1 MKTKK
6 DTAPLSLKGYLF
18 LAALFLL
25 AVFAAFLFTVF
36 AAFVLA
42 FFAALGFLS
51 LALLLAA
58 FVGAVVRAA
67 FAVLRC
73 AAVGTGA
80 SFGALVVALVLTLVV
95 AHLFGLLGAFRRDFD
110 VLVEVASYHSECES
124 GSDCGGQ

>member
-1 MKTKK
+1 M
-6 DTAPLSLKGYLF
+6 TAFATATFCPKVLLF
-18 LAALFLL
+18 FAALFLL
-25 AVFAAFLFTVF
+25 AVFAAF
-36 AAFVLA
+36 VLA
-42 FFAALGFLS
+42 VFAALGFLS

-95 AHLFGLLGAFRRDFD
+95 AYLFDAVAALNSDVD
-110 VLVEVASYHSECES
+110 VLLAVAGYHSKYEY